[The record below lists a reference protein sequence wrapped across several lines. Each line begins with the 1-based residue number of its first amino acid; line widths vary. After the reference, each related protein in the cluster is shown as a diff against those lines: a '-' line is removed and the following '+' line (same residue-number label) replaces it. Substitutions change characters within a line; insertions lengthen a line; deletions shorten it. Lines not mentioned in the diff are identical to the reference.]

1 MAFRSKFMLTGLER
15 GLRRVLGS
23 DSLSLMK
30 YWIGFG
36 SADIDAIE
44 ETQMPIFRRYI
55 GIDYS
60 GAVTP
65 ESSCRGLRVYVAEGS
80 GTAKPVQPRMCRR
93 RRRFPMDDCGVDCTR
108 RSKNRPSAAALLPL
122 A

>member
-1 MAFRSKFMLTGLER
+1 
-15 GLRRVLGS
+15 
-23 DSLSLMK
+23 
-30 YWIGFG
+30 
-36 SADIDAIE
+36 
-44 ETQMPIFRRYI
+44 MPIFRRYI

-80 GTAKPVQPRMCRR
+80 GTPESVQPRKCSR
-93 RRRFPMDDCGVDCTR
+93 RRRFRVDDCGVDCTR